1 MSTKTAKTTEGVTE
15 QATVK
20 AAQTE
25 TLIYVGPSILGV
37 AYHNTVFNNGVPQE
51 LQTAMDEE
59 PAFKNLLVP
68 IGQLAAVGS
77 DIANKRGAAYIF
89 YEKALQYK
97 QSKKQ

>member
-1 MSTKTAKTTEGVTE
+1 MSTKTAKTTEGATE
-15 QATVK
+15 QVTVR

-25 TLIYVGPSILGV
+25 RLVYVGPSILGV

>member
-51 LQTAMDEE
+51 LQAAMNEE

-68 IGQLAAVGS
+68 IGQLAAIGS

>member
-1 MSTKTAKTTEGVTE
+1 MSTKTAKTTEGAAE
-15 QATVK
+15 QAIVK

-25 TLIYVGPSILGV
+25 TLVYVGPSILGV

>member
-1 MSTKTAKTTEGVTE
+1 MSTKTAKTTEGATE
-15 QATVK
+15 QATAQ
-20 AAQTE
+20 AAQAE
-25 TLIYVGPSILGV
+25 TLVYVGPSILGV

-77 DIANKRGAAYIF
+77 DIANKRGAVYIF

>member
-68 IGQLAAVGS
+68 IGQLAAIGS

>member
-1 MSTKTAKTTEGVTE
+1 MSTKTAKTTEGATE
-15 QATVK
+15 QAT
-20 AAQTE
+20 AQAE
-25 TLIYVGPSILGV
+25 TLVYVGPSILGV

>member
-1 MSTKTAKTTEGVTE
+1 MSTKTAKTTEGATE
-15 QATVK
+15 QTTVK

-25 TLIYVGPSILGV
+25 TLVYVGPSILGV

-51 LQTAMDEE
+51 LQTAMNEE

-97 QSKKQ
+97 QSRKQ

>member
-1 MSTKTAKTTEGVTE
+1 MSTKTAKTTEGATE
-15 QATVK
+15 QVTVR

-25 TLIYVGPSILGV
+25 TLVYVGPSILGV

>member
-1 MSTKTAKTTEGVTE
+1 MSTKTAKTTEGATE

-25 TLIYVGPSILGV
+25 TLVYVGPSILGV

-97 QSKKQ
+97 QSRKQ